1 MKLSKW
7 RPWVSKQNNNSL
19 VQLWDVNKLQVY
31 RRCFHFLWET
41 VLLKLERSRVR
52 TLITPDTVGDIV
64 IRTHKW
70 TAAFHNFNYLFGS
83 PFPTTV
89 LRAATIMTTSSCLP
103 FFILPKTLAVDN
115 MTKNRMLFC
124 SKFQETELS
133 WWSDVNI
140 HEVGL
145 LVAFWMHSID
155 LYLFDFISP
164 FCGGGKAP
172 HN

>member
-1 MKLSKW
+1 MLPLFV
-7 RPWVSKQNNNSL
+7 RNSFIK
-19 VQLWDVNKLQVY
+19 VGEEQ
-31 RRCFHFLWET
+31 
-41 VLLKLERSRVR
+41 SRVR
-52 TLITPDTVGDIV
+52 TVITPDTVGDIL
-64 IRTHKW
+64 IWTQKW

-83 PFPTTV
+83 PFPTT
-89 LRAATIMTTSSCLP
+89 ATVCCFYALP
-103 FFILPKTLAVDN
+103 LIWQPLSFFISPRTLAVDN
-115 MTKNRMLFC
+115 MTKNRMLFS

-133 WWSDVNI
+133 WWSDVNV